1 MMHRP
6 TMATALGEALAKLLL
21 GLGVFAII
29 MSTILVPL
37 PAGAALYGPNWGAAV
52 GCVASALLQAGLLGL
67 SYRFSDVPGAPVV
80 RLICGHLIAM
90 MVVFAPIG
98 VSIEL
103 IADRA
108 TATWTGFTAG
118 VVILALGYLSRKQLP
133 TLTRGRR

>member
-1 MMHRP
+1 
-6 TMATALGEALAKLLL
+6 MATALGEALAKLLL
-21 GLGVFAII
+21 GLVVFAAI

-67 SYRFSDVPGAPVV
+67 SHRFPDVPGAALV
-80 RLICGHLIAM
+80 RLICGYLIAM
-90 MVVFAPIG
+90 MVVFAPVG
-98 VSIEL
+98 ASIEL

-108 TATWTGFTAG
+108 TATWTGMG
-118 VVILALGYLSRKQLP
+118 VGVAILALGYLMKTQLP

>member
-1 MMHRP
+1 
-6 TMATALGEALAKLLL
+6 MATALGEALAKLLL
-21 GLGVFAII
+21 GLVVFAAI

-67 SYRFSDVPGAPVV
+67 SHRFPDVPGAALV
-80 RLICGHLIAM
+80 RLICGYLIAM

-98 VSIEL
+98 ASIEL
-103 IADRA
+103 IADRT
-108 TATWTGFTAG
+108 TATWTGMG
-118 VVILALGYLSRKQLP
+118 VGVAILALGYLMKTQLP